1 LATIHPTSIV
11 SPDARIASDV
21 YIGPFCYIEDG
32 VDIGA
37 GTHLDSHVTVKSGT
51 TIGAR
56 NYIAQGA
63 ILGGLPQD
71 RNFKDA
77 PTELIIG
84 DDNVIR
90 EYVTIHRAKIDH
102 AATKI
107 ANRCFIM
114 AYVHLGHDCV
124 VEDDVTIT
132 NNVGCSGHVTIE
144 RGANI
149 GGMAGVHQW
158 TRIGQAAMVAG
169 MARITRDVPP
179 FCIVEGDNHVLDIN
193 AVGLRRA
200 GVTPDARKALHRA
213 VKLLFKS
220 QLGLTHAIEIVRAEV
235 PMTPEVEQML
245 KFEERRFGGRNGR
258 GDQR

>member
-1 LATIHPTSIV
+1 
-11 SPDARIASDV
+11 
-21 YIGPFCYIEDG
+21 
-32 VDIGA
+32 
-37 GTHLDSHVTVKSGT
+37 
-51 TIGAR
+51 
-56 NYIAQGA
+56 
-63 ILGGLPQD
+63 
-71 RNFKDA
+71 
-77 PTELIIG
+77 
-84 DDNVIR
+84 
-90 EYVTIHRAKIDH
+90 
-102 AATKI
+102 
-107 ANRCFIM
+107 
-114 AYVHLGHDCV
+114 
-124 VEDDVTIT
+124 
-132 NNVGCSGHVTIE
+132 
-144 RGANI
+144 
-149 GGMAGVHQW
+149 
-158 TRIGQAAMVAG
+158 MVAG